1 MHKLTAAVLR
11 HRALVAIVWIA
22 LTVVGAL
29 FVGKA
34 NSGLSHQQATPGL
47 AGYDANQAMIRHL
60 GLDGNEAPIIAILRL
75 PAGESMTTL
84 AGQHAA
90 AQTFTSAG
98 AAAGRVG
105 LIDYATS
112 HDRRLITDGG
122 TSTFAVY
129 DVPNPDKGTYKNT
142 ESALKPALQRGLP
155 AGARVTVTGDAALQS
170 TGSGSGS
177 GLSTLDETLIG
188 AAAALLVLAFVYASA
203 IAVVP
208 LLMALPSIL
217 VSFLMLY
224 GLEQLTP
231 VSSLLQYLVAFIGLG
246 IAIDYSLLIVTRWR
260 EERERG
266 LENREAI
273 IAANDHAGR
282 AVVLSG
288 ATVAIGMLSLL
299 IIPVQFIQGIG
310 LGSLLIPLAALG
322 TSVTLLPVVLSAWG
336 PALDRHQIRRG
347 STTYSRAWE
356 RWATM
361 IVNRRWIA
369 AATGLVIVIA
379 LAIPALSMNTGQP
392 SDASLGGHSPAARA
406 LHALQREGVPV
417 AITFPVQVLVQ
428 GGPVT
433 ARRAAAI
440 ARRTDGV
447 WSVFTPHDSAPTT
460 PGSSLLTVVPT
471 ATGNTGAGTATV
483 TRLRQNLADVGGAG
497 KTVQVAGNT
506 AATMDFTSAIYNRFP
521 LILAVIAAITF
532 LVLARSFRSVALAL
546 KAVLLNLVSL
556 GAAFGFIVI
565 FWQSGHGSDLIYGVH
580 ATHSIRNWAPVIMFA
595 FLFGISMDYEVFV
608 LARMREE
615 YDATGDTR
623 RAIVGSI
630 ARTGRLIT
638 CAALILAISFAS
650 LSTTNDIAVEV
661 PATGLAFGVI
671 LDAVIVRTLLVPALA
686 ALLGRW
692 NWWMP
697 TPLARAFGIAP
708 TAVPSEAAR

>member
-1 MHKLTAAVLR
+1 MHKFTAAVLR
-11 HRALVAIVWIA
+11 HRILVVVVWIA
-22 LTVVGAL
+22 LTIVGGL

-34 NSGLSHQQATPGL
+34 NSGLTHQQATPGL
-47 AGYDANQAMIRHL
+47 AGYDANKAMIRHL
-60 GLDGNEAPIIAILRL
+60 GLDGGEAPAIAVLHL
-75 PAGESMTTL
+75 PTGLNMNTA
-84 AGQHAA
+84 AGQRAA
-90 AQTFTSAG
+90 ARMFATAG
-98 AAAGRVG
+98 AQGHVG

-112 HDRRLITDGG
+112 HDRRLISKDGR
-122 TSTFAVY
+122 STFAVFNL
-129 DVPNPDKGTYKNT
+129 PNPDTGPYTST
-142 ESALKPALQRGLP
+142 AGALKPALKHALP
-155 AGARVTVTGDAALQS
+155 VGASVTVTGDDALQS

-177 GLSTLDETLIG
+177 SLSTLDETLIG
-188 AAAALLVLAFVYASA
+188 AAAALLVLAFVYGSA

-231 VSSLLQYLVAFIGLG
+231 ISSLLQYLVAFIGLG

-273 IAANDHAGR
+273 LAANDHAGR

-288 ATVAIGMLSLL
+288 ATVMIGMLSLL
-299 IIPVQFIQGIG
+299 IIPVQFLQGIG
-310 LGSLLIPLAALG
+310 LGSLLIPLAAIS
-322 TSVTLLPVVLSAWG
+322 TAVTLLPVVLSAWG
-336 PALDRHQIRRG
+336 PALDRFQIRRG
-347 STTYSRAWE
+347 STTYSRAWA
-356 RWATM
+356 RWANV
-361 IVNRRWIA
+361 IVNRRRVA
-369 AATGLVIVIA
+369 AALGLVIVVA

-392 SDASLGGHSPAARA
+392 SDASLGGTSPAAQA
-406 LHALQREGVPV
+406 FHQLQHEGVPAAV
-417 AITFPVQVLVQ
+417 SFPVQVLVQ
-428 GGPVT
+428 GGP
-433 ARRAAAI
+433 ANAQRAAAI
-440 ARRTDGV
+440 ARHTDGV
-447 WSVFTPHDSAPTT
+447 WSVFTPQVSATTT
-460 PGSSLLTVVPT
+460 PGSSLLTLVPT
-471 ATGNTGAGTATV
+471 AGGNTSAGMATV
-483 TRLRQNLADVGGAG
+483 TRLRQNLADVGGGG
-497 KTVQVAGNT
+497 KAVQVGGNT
-506 AATMDFTSAIYNRFP
+506 AANLDFTSAIYSNFP
-521 LILAVIAAITF
+521 LMLAIISVITF

-565 FWQSGHGSDLIYGVH
+565 FWQSGHGSELIYGVH
-580 ATHSIRNWAPVIMFA
+580 ATHAIRNWVPVIMFA

-623 RAIVGSI
+623 QAIVGAL

-650 LSTTNDIAVEV
+650 LSTTNDIAVQV
-661 PATGLAFGVI
+661 PAVGLAFGVI

-686 ALLGRW
+686 ALLGKW

-697 TPLARAFGIAP
+697 TSVARALRIRAASP
-708 TAVPSEAAR
+708 TEAAG